1 MTTEVRNDGSE
12 RPGAEPV
19 AEGTKMTG
27 VLDRLSGGAG
37 ILRRPENSYLP
48 GDDDVYVPARLID
61 QYGLRQ
67 GDNIEGEVGSPPGKG
82 KLSPLRSIL
91 AVNGDDPETARGR
104 PRFDK
109 LRASH
114 PDERLTLELTGD
126 DAQDNGAVVTTRIL
140 DLVVPLGKGQRALIV
155 APSKAGKTMLLQAV
169 MRGIATN
176 YPDAELIVLLV
187 DERPEE
193 VTEMQRM
200 VESLGRG
207 ETLSSS
213 FDFPPDRHVQV
224 AEMALERARRLV
236 ESGKDVV
243 LVLDSITRLA
253 RAHNSIERSSGRT
266 LSGGIE
272 AGALEAPKRF
282 FGSARKVVSDLG
294 GSLTIIATAL
304 VDTGSRADEVIFE
317 EFKGTGNAE
326 IVLARELA
334 DQRIWPAIDVTSSGT
349 RKEELLYA
357 EEHLERL
364 RLLRRFLSDMRTT
377 DAAEFLIN
385 KVKQTKSN
393 EDLLA
398 SMSR

>member
-1 MTTEVRNDGSE
+1 MI
-12 RPGAEPV
+12 
-19 AEGTKMTG
+19 G

-37 ILRRPENSYLP
+37 ILRRKENAYLP

-61 QYGLRQ
+61 QYGLRK
-67 GDNIEGEVGSPPGKG
+67 GDAIDGEIGSPPGRG
-82 KLSPLRSIL
+82 KLPPLKTVTS
-91 AVNGDDPETARGR
+91 VNGEPPEAARLR
-104 PRFDK
+104 PKFDQ
-109 LRASH
+109 LRATH
-114 PDERLTLELTGD
+114 PDERLMLEILDEKDTRGV
-126 DAQDNGAVVTTRIL
+126 NGVGVTNRIL

-169 MRGIATN
+169 MTGVAVN
-176 YPDAELIVLLV
+176 YPEAELIVLLV

-200 VESLGRG
+200 IEKIGRG
-207 ETLSSS
+207 ETVASS

-253 RAHNSIERSSGRT
+253 RAYNSIERSSGRT

-282 FGSARKVVSDLG
+282 FGSARKVVGDRG

-304 VDTGSRADEVIFE
+304 IDTGSRADEVIFE

-334 DQRIWPAIDVTSSGT
+334 DQRIWPAIDVTASGT

-357 EEHLERL
+357 EEHLQRL
-364 RLLRRFLSDMRTT
+364 QLLRRFLSDMRTT
-377 DAAEFLIN
+377 DAAEFLID
-385 KVKQTKSN
+385 KVKHTRSN
-393 EDLLA
+393 QELLD

>member
-1 MTTEVRNDGSE
+1 MIGI
-12 RPGAEPV
+12 
-19 AEGTKMTG
+19 
-27 VLDRLSGGAG
+27 LDRISGGAG
-37 ILRRPENSYLP
+37 VLRRFRNAYLP
-48 GDDDVYVPARLID
+48 GEDDVYVPARLIEA
-61 QYGLRQ
+61 YGLRK
-67 GDNIEGEVGSPPGKG
+67 GDAVDGEVGDPPGKG
-82 KLSPLRSIL
+82 KLPPLKTVTT
-91 AVNGDDPETARGR
+91 VNGAPPEEARDR
-104 PRFDK
+104 PQFDK
-109 LRASH
+109 LRATH
-114 PDERLTLELTGD
+114 PDERLTLELRADLT
-126 DAQDNGAVVTTRIL
+126 ASLRNGADVTNRII

-169 MRGIATN
+169 MRGVATN

-193 VTEMQRM
+193 VTEMERM

-207 ETLSSS
+207 ETIASS
-213 FDFPPDRHVQV
+213 FDFPPERHVQV

-253 RAHNSIERSSGRT
+253 RAYNAIERSSGRT
-266 LSGGIE
+266 MSGGIE

-282 FGSARKVVSDLG
+282 FGSARKVVGDRG
-294 GSLTIIATAL
+294 GSLTIVATAL

-326 IVLARELA
+326 IVLSRELA

-349 RKEELLYA
+349 RREELLYP

-364 RLLRRFLSDMRTT
+364 RLLRRFLSEMRTT
-377 DAAEFLIN
+377 DAAEFLIDKIN
-385 KVKQTKSN
+385 RSKSN
-393 EDLLA
+393 QDLLG
-398 SMSR
+398 SMAK

>member
-1 MTTEVRNDGSE
+1 VTAVNGEPPENARS
-12 RPGAEPV
+12 RPKFDQLRATHPDEQLTLEIIDEKD
-19 AEGTKMTG
+19 ARG
-27 VLDRLSGGAG
+27 VNGAG
-37 ILRRPENSYLP
+37 ITN
-48 GDDDVYVPARLID
+48 
-61 QYGLRQ
+61 
-67 GDNIEGEVGSPPGKG
+67 
-82 KLSPLRSIL
+82 
-91 AVNGDDPETARGR
+91 
-104 PRFDK
+104 
-109 LRASH
+109 
-114 PDERLTLELTGD
+114 
-126 DAQDNGAVVTTRIL
+126 RIL

-169 MRGIATN
+169 MTGVAVN

-193 VTEMQRM
+193 VTEMQHM
-200 VESLGRG
+200 IEKIGRG
-207 ETLSSS
+207 ETVASS

-253 RAHNSIERSSGRT
+253 RAYNSIERSSGRT

-282 FGSARKVVSDLG
+282 FGSARKVVGDRG

-304 VDTGSRADEVIFE
+304 IDTGSRADEVIFE

-349 RKEELLYA
+349 RKEELLYP
-357 EEHLERL
+357 EEYLHRL
-364 RLLRRFLSDMRTT
+364 QLLRRFLSDMRTT
-377 DAAEFLIN
+377 DAAEFLID
-385 KVKQTKSN
+385 KVKHTRSN
-393 EDLLA
+393 QELLD
-398 SMSR
+398 SMSK

>member
-1 MTTEVRNDGSE
+1 MI
-12 RPGAEPV
+12 
-19 AEGTKMTG
+19 G

-37 ILRRPENSYLP
+37 ILRRKENAYLP

-61 QYGLRQ
+61 QFGLRK
-67 GDNIEGEVGSPPGKG
+67 GDAIEGEIGSPPGRG
-82 KLSPLRSIL
+82 KLPPLKNVTL
-91 AVNGDDPETARGR
+91 VNGISPEEARSR
-104 PRFDK
+104 PKFDQ
-109 LRASH
+109 LRATH
-114 PDERLTLELTGD
+114 PDERLTLEILDEKDTKGV
-126 DAQDNGAVVTTRIL
+126 NGVGVTNRIL

-169 MRGIATN
+169 MAGVAVN

-200 VESLGRG
+200 IEKIGRG
-207 ETLSSS
+207 ETVASS

-253 RAHNSIERSSGRT
+253 RAYNAIERSSGRT

-282 FGSARKVVSDLG
+282 FGSARKVVGDRG

-304 VDTGSRADEVIFE
+304 IDTGSRADEVIFE

-334 DQRIWPAIDVTSSGT
+334 DQRIWPAIDVTASGT

-357 EEHLERL
+357 EEYLHRL
-364 RLLRRFLSDMRTT
+364 QLLRRFLSDMRTT
-377 DAAEFLIN
+377 DAAEFLID
-385 KVKQTKSN
+385 KVKHTRSN
-393 EDLLA
+393 QELLD
-398 SMSR
+398 SMSK

>member
-1 MTTEVRNDGSE
+1 MI
-12 RPGAEPV
+12 
-19 AEGTKMTG
+19 G

-37 ILRRPENSYLP
+37 ILRRKENAYLP

-61 QYGLRQ
+61 QFGLRK
-67 GDNIEGEVGSPPGKG
+67 GDAIEGEIGSPPGRG
-82 KLSPLRSIL
+82 KLPPLKSVTL
-91 AVNGDDPETARGR
+91 VNGISPEEARSR
-104 PRFDK
+104 PKFDQ
-109 LRASH
+109 LRATH
-114 PDERLTLELTGD
+114 PDERLTLEILDEKDTKGV
-126 DAQDNGAVVTTRIL
+126 NGVGVTNRIL

-169 MRGIATN
+169 MAGVAVN

-200 VESLGRG
+200 IEKIGRG
-207 ETLSSS
+207 ETVASS

-253 RAHNSIERSSGRT
+253 RAYNAIERSSGRT

-282 FGSARKVVSDLG
+282 FGSARKVVGDRG

-304 VDTGSRADEVIFE
+304 IDTGSRADEVIFE

-334 DQRIWPAIDVTSSGT
+334 DQRIWPAIDVTASGT

-357 EEHLERL
+357 EEYLHRL
-364 RLLRRFLSDMRTT
+364 QLLRRFLSDMRTT
-377 DAAEFLIN
+377 DAAEFLID
-385 KVKQTKSN
+385 KVKHTRSN
-393 EDLLA
+393 QELLD
-398 SMSR
+398 SMSK

>member
-1 MTTEVRNDGSE
+1 MI
-12 RPGAEPV
+12 
-19 AEGTKMTG
+19 G

-37 ILRRPENSYLP
+37 ILRRKENAYLP

-61 QYGLRQ
+61 QYGLRK
-67 GDNIEGEVGSPPGKG
+67 GDAIDGEIGSPPGRG
-82 KLSPLRSIL
+82 KLPPLKSVTS
-91 AVNGDDPETARGR
+91 VNGMTPEEARSR
-104 PRFDK
+104 PKFDQ
-109 LRASH
+109 LRATH
-114 PDERLTLELTGD
+114 PDERLTLEIVEEKDTRGV
-126 DAQDNGAVVTTRIL
+126 NGVGVTNRIL

-169 MRGIATN
+169 MTGVAVN

-200 VESLGRG
+200 IEKIGRG
-207 ETLSSS
+207 ETVASS

-253 RAHNSIERSSGRT
+253 RAYNAIERSSGRT

-282 FGSARKVVSDLG
+282 FGSARKVVGDRG

-304 VDTGSRADEVIFE
+304 IDTGSRADEVIFE

-334 DQRIWPAIDVTSSGT
+334 EQRIWPAIDVTASGT

-357 EEHLERL
+357 EEHLQRL
-364 RLLRRFLSDMRTT
+364 QLLRRFLSEMRTT
-377 DAAEFLIN
+377 DAAEFLID
-385 KVKQTKSN
+385 KVKHTRSN
-393 EDLLA
+393 QELLD

>member
-1 MTTEVRNDGSE
+1 MI
-12 RPGAEPV
+12 
-19 AEGTKMTG
+19 G

-37 ILRRPENSYLP
+37 ILRRKENAYLP

-61 QYGLRQ
+61 QYGLRK
-67 GDNIEGEVGSPPGKG
+67 GDAIEGAVGSPPGRG
-82 KLSPLRSIL
+82 KLAPLKSVTS
-91 AVNGDDPETARGR
+91 VNGISPEEARSR
-104 PRFDK
+104 PKFDQ
-109 LRASH
+109 LRATH
-114 PDERLTLELTGD
+114 PDERLTLEILDEKDTRGV
-126 DAQDNGAVVTTRIL
+126 NGVGITNRIL

-169 MRGIATN
+169 MTGVAVN

-200 VESLGRG
+200 IEKIGRG
-207 ETLSSS
+207 ETVASS

-253 RAHNSIERSSGRT
+253 RAYNAIERSSGRT

-282 FGSARKVVSDLG
+282 FGSARKVVGDRG

-304 VDTGSRADEVIFE
+304 IDTGSRADEVIFE

-334 DQRIWPAIDVTSSGT
+334 EQRIWPAIDVTASGT

-357 EEHLERL
+357 EEHLQRL
-364 RLLRRFLSDMRTT
+364 QLLRRFLSEMRTT
-377 DAAEFLIN
+377 DAAEFLID
-385 KVKQTKSN
+385 KVKHTRSN
-393 EDLLA
+393 QELLD

>member
-1 MTTEVRNDGSE
+1 MI
-12 RPGAEPV
+12 
-19 AEGTKMTG
+19 G

-37 ILRRPENSYLP
+37 ILRRKENAYLP

-61 QYGLRQ
+61 QYGLRK
-67 GDNIEGEVGSPPGKG
+67 GDAVEGEVGSPPGRG
-82 KLSPLRSIL
+82 KLPPLKSVS
-91 AVNGDDPETARGR
+91 AVNGEPPENARSR
-104 PRFDK
+104 PKFDQ
-109 LRASH
+109 LRATH
-114 PDERLTLELTGD
+114 PDEQLTLEIID
-126 DAQDNGAVVTTRIL
+126 EKDARGVNGVGITNRIL

-169 MRGIATN
+169 MTGVAVN

-200 VESLGRG
+200 IEKIGRG
-207 ETLSSS
+207 ETVASS
-213 FDFPPDRHVQV
+213 FDFPPERHVQV

-253 RAHNSIERSSGRT
+253 RAYNSIERSSGRT

-282 FGSARKVVSDLG
+282 FGSARKVVGDRG

-304 VDTGSRADEVIFE
+304 IDTGSRADEVIFE

-334 DQRIWPAIDVTSSGT
+334 DQRIWPAIDVTASGT

-357 EEHLERL
+357 EEYLHRL
-364 RLLRRFLSDMRTT
+364 QLLRRFLSDMRTT
-377 DAAEFLIN
+377 DAAEFLID
-385 KVKQTKSN
+385 KVKHTRSN
-393 EDLLA
+393 QELLN
-398 SMSR
+398 SMSK

>member
-1 MTTEVRNDGSE
+1 MI
-12 RPGAEPV
+12 
-19 AEGTKMTG
+19 G

-37 ILRRPENSYLP
+37 ILRRKENAYLP

-61 QYGLRQ
+61 QYGLRK
-67 GDNIEGEVGSPPGKG
+67 GDAIEGEIGSPPGRG
-82 KLSPLRSIL
+82 KLPPLKSVTL
-91 AVNGDDPETARGR
+91 VNGISPEEARSR
-104 PRFDK
+104 PKFDQ
-109 LRASH
+109 LRATH
-114 PDERLTLELTGD
+114 PDERLTLEILDEKDTKGV
-126 DAQDNGAVVTTRIL
+126 NGVGVTNRIL

-169 MRGIATN
+169 MTGVAVN
-176 YPDAELIVLLV
+176 YPGAELIVLLV

-200 VESLGRG
+200 IEKIGRG
-207 ETLSSS
+207 ETVASS

-253 RAHNSIERSSGRT
+253 RAYNAIERSSGRT

-282 FGSARKVVSDLG
+282 FGSARKVVGDRG

-304 VDTGSRADEVIFE
+304 IDTGSRADEVIFE

-334 DQRIWPAIDVTSSGT
+334 DQRIWPAIDVTASGT

-357 EEHLERL
+357 EEYLHRL
-364 RLLRRFLSDMRTT
+364 QLLRRFLSDMRTT
-377 DAAEFLIN
+377 DAAEFLID
-385 KVKQTKSN
+385 KVKHTRSN
-393 EDLLA
+393 QELLD
-398 SMSR
+398 SMSK

>member
-1 MTTEVRNDGSE
+1 MI
-12 RPGAEPV
+12 
-19 AEGTKMTG
+19 G

-37 ILRRPENSYLP
+37 ILRRKENAYLP

-61 QYGLRQ
+61 QYGLRK
-67 GDNIEGEVGSPPGKG
+67 GDAIEGEIGSPPGRG
-82 KLSPLRSIL
+82 KLPPLKSVTG
-91 AVNGDDPETARGR
+91 VNGEPPESARAR
-104 PRFDK
+104 PKFDQ
-109 LRASH
+109 LRATH
-114 PDERLTLELTGD
+114 PDERLVLEILDEKETRGV
-126 DAQDNGAVVTTRIL
+126 NGVGVTNRIL

-169 MRGIATN
+169 MTGVAVN
-176 YPDAELIVLLV
+176 YPAAELIVLLV

-200 VESLGRG
+200 IEKIGRG
-207 ETLSSS
+207 ETVASS
-213 FDFPPDRHVQV
+213 FDFPPDRHVLV
-224 AEMALERARRLV
+224 AEMALERSRRLV

-253 RAHNSIERSSGRT
+253 RAYNSIERSSGRT

-282 FGSARKVVSDLG
+282 FGSARKVVGDRG

-304 VDTGSRADEVIFE
+304 IDTGSRADEVIFE

-334 DQRIWPAIDVTSSGT
+334 DQRIWPAIDVTASGT
-349 RKEELLYA
+349 RKEELLYP
-357 EEHLERL
+357 EEHLHRL
-364 RLLRRFLSDMRTT
+364 QLLRRFLSDMRTT
-377 DAAEFLIN
+377 DAAEFLID
-385 KVKQTKSN
+385 KVKHTRSN
-393 EDLLA
+393 QELID
-398 SMSR
+398 SMSK

>member
-1 MTTEVRNDGSE
+1 MI
-12 RPGAEPV
+12 
-19 AEGTKMTG
+19 G

-61 QYGLRQ
+61 RYGLRQ
-67 GDNIEGEVGSPPGKG
+67 GDAVDGETGKPPGKG
-82 KLSPLRSIL
+82 KLPPLRTVTS
-91 AVNGDDPETARGR
+91 VNGEDPDHAKHR
-104 PRFDK
+104 PKFDQ
-109 LRASH
+109 LRAAH
-114 PDERLTLELTGD
+114 PDERLVLELIGED
-126 DAQDNGAVVTTRIL
+126 EGKYNGAGVTNRIL

-155 APSKAGKTMLLQAV
+155 APAKAGKTMLLQSV
-169 MRGIATN
+169 LRGIAHN
-176 YPDAELIVLLV
+176 DPHAELIVLLV

-193 VTEMQRM
+193 VTEMVRM

-207 ETLSSS
+207 ETLASS
-213 FDFPPDRHVQV
+213 FDFPPERHIQV
-224 AEMALERARRLV
+224 AEMALDRSRRLV

-253 RAHNSIERSSGRT
+253 RAYNTTERSSGRT
-266 LSGGIE
+266 MSGGIE

-282 FGSARKVVSDLG
+282 FGSARKVVGDRG

-334 DQRIWPAIDVTSSGT
+334 EQRIWPAIDVTSSGT

-364 RLLRRFLSDMRTT
+364 QLLRRFLSDMRVT
-377 DAAEFLIN
+377 DAAEFLIG
-385 KVKQTKSN
+385 KVKQTTSN
-393 EDLLA
+393 EALLA

>member
-1 MTTEVRNDGSE
+1 MI
-12 RPGAEPV
+12 
-19 AEGTKMTG
+19 G

-37 ILRRPENSYLP
+37 ILRRKENAYLP

-61 QYGLRQ
+61 QYGLRK
-67 GDNIEGEVGSPPGKG
+67 GDAIEGEVGSPPGRG
-82 KLSPLRSIL
+82 KLAPLKSVTS
-91 AVNGDDPETARGR
+91 VNGISPEEARSR
-104 PRFDK
+104 PKFDQ
-109 LRASH
+109 LRATH
-114 PDERLTLELTGD
+114 PDERLTLEILDEKDTRGV
-126 DAQDNGAVVTTRIL
+126 NGVGITNRIL

-169 MRGIATN
+169 MTGVAVN

-200 VESLGRG
+200 IEKIGRG
-207 ETLSSS
+207 ETVASS

-253 RAHNSIERSSGRT
+253 RAYNAIERSSGRT

-282 FGSARKVVSDLG
+282 FGSARKVVGDRG

-304 VDTGSRADEVIFE
+304 IDTGSRADEVIFE

-334 DQRIWPAIDVTSSGT
+334 EQRIWPAIDVTASGT

-357 EEHLERL
+357 EEHLQRL
-364 RLLRRFLSDMRTT
+364 QLLRRFLSEMRTT
-377 DAAEFLIN
+377 DAAEFLID
-385 KVKQTKSN
+385 KVKHTRSN
-393 EDLLA
+393 QELLD

>member
-1 MTTEVRNDGSE
+1 MI
-12 RPGAEPV
+12 
-19 AEGTKMTG
+19 G

-37 ILRRPENSYLP
+37 ILRRKENAYLP

-61 QYGLRQ
+61 QYGLRK
-67 GDNIEGEVGSPPGKG
+67 GDAIEGEVGSPPGRG
-82 KLSPLRSIL
+82 KLPPLKSVTS
-91 AVNGDDPETARGR
+91 VNGISPEEARSR
-104 PRFDK
+104 PKFDQ
-109 LRASH
+109 LRATH
-114 PDERLTLELTGD
+114 PDERLTLEILDEKDTRGV
-126 DAQDNGAVVTTRIL
+126 NGVGITNRIL

-169 MRGIATN
+169 MTGVAVN

-200 VESLGRG
+200 IEKIGRG
-207 ETLSSS
+207 ETVASS

-253 RAHNSIERSSGRT
+253 RAYNAIERSSGRT

-282 FGSARKVVSDLG
+282 FGSARKVVGDRG

-304 VDTGSRADEVIFE
+304 IDTGSRADEVIFE

-334 DQRIWPAIDVTSSGT
+334 EQRIWPAIDVTASGT

-357 EEHLERL
+357 EEHLQRL
-364 RLLRRFLSDMRTT
+364 QLLRRFLSEMRTT
-377 DAAEFLIN
+377 DAAEFLID
-385 KVKQTKSN
+385 KVKHTRSN
-393 EDLLA
+393 QELLD

>member
-1 MTTEVRNDGSE
+1 MI
-12 RPGAEPV
+12 
-19 AEGTKMTG
+19 G
-27 VLDRLSGGAG
+27 VLERLSGGAG

-48 GDDDVYVPARLID
+48 SDDDIYVPSRLIKT
-61 QYGLRQ
+61 YRLRT
-67 GDNIEGEVGSPPGKG
+67 GDALDGEVGSPPGKG
-82 KLSPLRSIL
+82 KLPPLKDVTAI
-91 AVNGDDPETARGR
+91 NGCPPEEAHSR
-104 PRFDK
+104 PGFAK
-109 LRASH
+109 LRAAH
-114 PDERLTLELTGD
+114 PDERLILEIPAGQADSLK
-126 DAQDNGAVVTTRIL
+126 NGAGVTNRIL

-169 MRGIATN
+169 MRGVAAN
-176 YPDAELIVLLV
+176 DSDAALICLLV

-207 ETLSSS
+207 ETVASS

-236 ESGKDVV
+236 ESGQDVV

-253 RAHNSIERSSGRT
+253 RAYNSIERSSGRT

-282 FGSARKVVSDLG
+282 FGSARKVVGPEG

-326 IVLARELA
+326 IVLSRELA
-334 DQRIWPAIDVTSSGT
+334 EQRIWPAIDVTASGT

-357 EEHLERL
+357 EEYLERL
-364 RLLRRFLSDMRTT
+364 RLLRRFLSEMRTT
-377 DAAEFLIN
+377 EAAEFLID
-385 KVKQTKSN
+385 KVQSSESN
-393 EDLLA
+393 EELLA
-398 SMSR
+398 SMSG

>member
-1 MTTEVRNDGSE
+1 MI
-12 RPGAEPV
+12 
-19 AEGTKMTG
+19 G

-37 ILRRPENSYLP
+37 ILRRKENAYLP

-61 QYGLRQ
+61 QYGLRK
-67 GDNIEGEVGSPPGKG
+67 GDAIDGEIGAPPGRG
-82 KLSPLRSIL
+82 KLPPLKSVTS
-91 AVNGDDPETARGR
+91 VNGITPEEARSR
-104 PRFDK
+104 PKFDQ
-109 LRASH
+109 LRATH
-114 PDERLTLELTGD
+114 PDERLTLEILD
-126 DAQDNGAVVTTRIL
+126 EKDARGVNGVGITNRIL

-169 MRGIATN
+169 MTGVAVN

-200 VESLGRG
+200 IEKIGRG
-207 ETLSSS
+207 ETVASS

-253 RAHNSIERSSGRT
+253 RAYNSIERSSGRT

-282 FGSARKVVSDLG
+282 FGSARKVVGDRG

-304 VDTGSRADEVIFE
+304 IDTGSRADEVIFE

-334 DQRIWPAIDVTSSGT
+334 DQRIWPAIDVTASGT

-357 EEHLERL
+357 EEHLQRL
-364 RLLRRFLSDMRTT
+364 QLLRRFLSEMRTT
-377 DAAEFLIN
+377 DAAEFLID
-385 KVKQTKSN
+385 KVKHTRSN
-393 EDLLA
+393 QELLD

>member
-1 MTTEVRNDGSE
+1 MI
-12 RPGAEPV
+12 
-19 AEGTKMTG
+19 G

-37 ILRRPENSYLP
+37 ILRRKENAYLP

-61 QYGLRQ
+61 QYGLRK
-67 GDNIEGEVGSPPGKG
+67 GDAIEGEIGSPPGRG
-82 KLSPLRSIL
+82 KLPPLKSITS
-91 AVNGDDPETARGR
+91 VNGEPPEAARSR
-104 PRFDK
+104 PKFDQ
-109 LRASH
+109 LRATH
-114 PDERLTLELTGD
+114 PDERLMLEIIEEKDTRGV
-126 DAQDNGAVVTTRIL
+126 NGVGVTNRIL

-169 MRGIATN
+169 MTGVAVN
-176 YPDAELIVLLV
+176 YPEAELIVLLV

-200 VESLGRG
+200 IEKIGRG
-207 ETLSSS
+207 ETVASS

-253 RAHNSIERSSGRT
+253 RAYNSIERSSGRT

-282 FGSARKVVSDLG
+282 FGSARKVVGDRG

-304 VDTGSRADEVIFE
+304 IDTGSRADEVIFE

-334 DQRIWPAIDVTSSGT
+334 DQRIWPAIDVTASGT
-349 RKEELLYA
+349 RKEELLYP
-357 EEHLERL
+357 EEHLQRL
-364 RLLRRFLSDMRTT
+364 QLLRRFLSDMRTT
-377 DAAEFLIN
+377 DAAEFLID
-385 KVKQTKSN
+385 KVKHTRSN
-393 EDLLA
+393 QELID
-398 SMSR
+398 SMSK

>member
-1 MTTEVRNDGSE
+1 MI
-12 RPGAEPV
+12 
-19 AEGTKMTG
+19 G

-37 ILRRPENSYLP
+37 ILRRKENAYLP

-61 QYGLRQ
+61 QYGLRK
-67 GDNIEGEVGSPPGKG
+67 GDAIDGEIGAPPGRG
-82 KLSPLRSIL
+82 KLPPLKSVTS
-91 AVNGDDPETARGR
+91 VNGEPPDAARSR
-104 PRFDK
+104 PKFDQ
-109 LRASH
+109 LRATH
-114 PDERLTLELTGD
+114 PDERLMLEILD
-126 DAQDNGAVVTTRIL
+126 EKDARGVNGAGVTNRIL

-169 MRGIATN
+169 MTGVAVN

-200 VESLGRG
+200 IEKIGRG
-207 ETLSSS
+207 ETVASS

-253 RAHNSIERSSGRT
+253 RAYNSIERSSGRT

-282 FGSARKVVSDLG
+282 FGSARKVVGDRG

-304 VDTGSRADEVIFE
+304 IDTGSRADEVIFE

-349 RKEELLYA
+349 RKEELLYP
-357 EEHLERL
+357 EEHLHRL
-364 RLLRRFLSDMRTT
+364 QLLRRFLSEMRTT
-377 DAAEFLIN
+377 DAAEFLID
-385 KVKQTKSN
+385 KVKHTRSN
-393 EDLLA
+393 KELLD
-398 SMSR
+398 SMNR

>member
-1 MTTEVRNDGSE
+1 MI
-12 RPGAEPV
+12 
-19 AEGTKMTG
+19 G

-37 ILRRPENSYLP
+37 ILRRKENAYLP

-61 QYGLRQ
+61 QYGLRK
-67 GDNIEGEVGSPPGKG
+67 GDAIDGEIGSPPGRG
-82 KLSPLRSIL
+82 KLPPLKSVTT
-91 AVNGDDPETARGR
+91 VNGILPEDARSR
-104 PRFDK
+104 PKFDQ
-109 LRASH
+109 LRATH
-114 PDERLTLELTGD
+114 PDERLVLEILDEKDTHGV
-126 DAQDNGAVVTTRIL
+126 NGVGITNRIL

-169 MRGIATN
+169 MTGVAVN
-176 YPDAELIVLLV
+176 YPDSELIVLLV

-200 VESLGRG
+200 IEKIGRG
-207 ETLSSS
+207 ETVASS

-253 RAHNSIERSSGRT
+253 RAYNSIERSSGRT

-282 FGSARKVVSDLG
+282 FGSARKVVGDRG

-304 VDTGSRADEVIFE
+304 IDTGSRADEVIFE

-334 DQRIWPAIDVTSSGT
+334 DQRIWPAIDVTASGT
-349 RKEELLYA
+349 RKEELLYP
-357 EEHLERL
+357 EEHLQRL
-364 RLLRRFLSDMRTT
+364 QLLRRFLSDMRTT
-377 DAAEFLIN
+377 DAAEFLID
-385 KVKQTKSN
+385 KVKHTRSN
-393 EDLLA
+393 QELLD

>member
-1 MTTEVRNDGSE
+1 MI
-12 RPGAEPV
+12 
-19 AEGTKMTG
+19 G

-37 ILRRPENSYLP
+37 ILRRKENAYLP

-61 QYGLRQ
+61 QYGLRK
-67 GDNIEGEVGSPPGKG
+67 GDAIEGEIGSPPGRG
-82 KLSPLRSIL
+82 KLPPLKSVTS
-91 AVNGDDPETARGR
+91 VNGVSPEEARSR
-104 PRFDK
+104 PKFDQ
-109 LRASH
+109 LRATH
-114 PDERLTLELTGD
+114 PDERLTLEILD
-126 DAQDNGAVVTTRIL
+126 EKDAQAVNGAGVTNRIL

-155 APSKAGKTMLLQAV
+155 APSKAGKTMLLQSVMTGVAV
-169 MRGIATN
+169 N

-200 VESLGRG
+200 IEKIGRG
-207 ETLSSS
+207 ETVASS

-253 RAHNSIERSSGRT
+253 RAYNSIERSSGRT

-282 FGSARKVVSDLG
+282 FGSARKVVGDRG

-304 VDTGSRADEVIFE
+304 IDTGSRADEVIFE

-334 DQRIWPAIDVTSSGT
+334 DQRIWPAIDVTASGT

-357 EEHLERL
+357 EEHLQRL
-364 RLLRRFLSDMRTT
+364 QLLRRFLSDMRTT
-377 DAAEFLIN
+377 DAAEFLID
-385 KVKQTKSN
+385 KVKHTRSN
-393 EDLLA
+393 QELLD
-398 SMSR
+398 SMSK

>member
-1 MTTEVRNDGSE
+1 MI
-12 RPGAEPV
+12 
-19 AEGTKMTG
+19 G

-37 ILRRPENSYLP
+37 ILRRKENAYLP

-61 QYGLRQ
+61 QYGLRK
-67 GDNIEGEVGSPPGKG
+67 GDAIEGEIGAPPGRG
-82 KLSPLRSIL
+82 KLPPLKSVT
-91 AVNGDDPETARGR
+91 AVNGEPPENSRSR
-104 PRFDK
+104 PKFDQ
-109 LRASH
+109 LRATH
-114 PDERLTLELTGD
+114 PDEQLTLEILD
-126 DAQDNGAVVTTRIL
+126 EKDVRAVNGAGITNRIL

-155 APSKAGKTMLLQAV
+155 APAKAGKTMLLQAV
-169 MRGIATN
+169 MTGVAVN

-200 VESLGRG
+200 IEKIGRG
-207 ETLSSS
+207 ETVASS

-253 RAHNSIERSSGRT
+253 RAYNSIERSSGRT

-282 FGSARKVVSDLG
+282 FGSARKVVGDRG

-304 VDTGSRADEVIFE
+304 IDTGSRADEVIFE

-334 DQRIWPAIDVTSSGT
+334 DQRIWPAIDVTASGT
-349 RKEELLYA
+349 RKEELLYP
-357 EEHLERL
+357 EEYLHRL
-364 RLLRRFLSDMRTT
+364 QLLRRFLSDMRTT
-377 DAAEFLIN
+377 DAAEFLID
-385 KVKQTKSN
+385 KVKHTRSN
-393 EDLLA
+393 QELLD
-398 SMSR
+398 SMSK

>member
-1 MTTEVRNDGSE
+1 MI
-12 RPGAEPV
+12 
-19 AEGTKMTG
+19 G

-37 ILRRPENSYLP
+37 ILRRKENAYLP
-48 GDDDVYVPARLID
+48 GDDDVYVPSRLID
-61 QYGLRQ
+61 QYGLRK
-67 GDNIEGEVGSPPGKG
+67 GDAIEGEIGSPPGRG
-82 KLSPLRSIL
+82 KLPPLKSVTG
-91 AVNGDDPETARGR
+91 VNGIPPEEARSR
-104 PRFDK
+104 PKFDQ
-109 LRASH
+109 LRATH
-114 PDERLTLELTGD
+114 PDERLTLEIVDEKDTKGV
-126 DAQDNGAVVTTRIL
+126 NGVGVTNRIL

-169 MRGIATN
+169 MTGVAVN

-200 VESLGRG
+200 IEKIGRG
-207 ETLSSS
+207 ETVASS

-253 RAHNSIERSSGRT
+253 RAYNSIERSSGRT

-282 FGSARKVVSDLG
+282 FGSARKVVGDHG

-304 VDTGSRADEVIFE
+304 IDTGSRADEVIFE

-334 DQRIWPAIDVTSSGT
+334 DQRIWPAIDVTASGT

-357 EEHLERL
+357 DEYLHRL
-364 RLLRRFLSDMRTT
+364 QLLRRFLSDMRTT
-377 DAAEFLIN
+377 DAAEFLID
-385 KVKQTKSN
+385 KVKHTNSN
-393 EDLLA
+393 QELLD
-398 SMSR
+398 SMSK

>member
-1 MTTEVRNDGSE
+1 MI
-12 RPGAEPV
+12 
-19 AEGTKMTG
+19 G

-37 ILRRPENSYLP
+37 ILRRKENAYLP

-61 QYGLRQ
+61 QFGLRK
-67 GDNIEGEVGSPPGKG
+67 GDAVDGEIGAPPGRG
-82 KLSPLRSIL
+82 KLPPLKSVTS
-91 AVNGDDPETARGR
+91 VNGEPPDAARAR
-104 PRFDK
+104 PKFDQ
-109 LRASH
+109 LRATH
-114 PDERLTLELTGD
+114 PDERLTLEIVD
-126 DAQDNGAVVTTRIL
+126 EKDARAVNGAGITNRIL

-155 APSKAGKTMLLQAV
+155 APAKAGKTMLLQAV
-169 MRGIATN
+169 MTGVAVN

-200 VESLGRG
+200 IEKIGRG
-207 ETLSSS
+207 ETVASS

-253 RAHNSIERSSGRT
+253 RAYNSIERSSGRT

-282 FGSARKVVSDLG
+282 FGSARKVVGDRG

-304 VDTGSRADEVIFE
+304 IDTGSRADEVIFE

-349 RKEELLYA
+349 RKEELLYP
-357 EEHLERL
+357 EEHLHRL
-364 RLLRRFLSDMRTT
+364 QLLRRFLSDMRTT
-377 DAAEFLIN
+377 DAAEFLID
-385 KVKQTKSN
+385 KVKHTRSN
-393 EDLLA
+393 KELLD

>member
-1 MTTEVRNDGSE
+1 MI
-12 RPGAEPV
+12 
-19 AEGTKMTG
+19 G

-37 ILRRPENSYLP
+37 ILRRKENAYLP

-61 QYGLRQ
+61 QFGLRK
-67 GDNIEGEVGSPPGKG
+67 GDAIEGEIGSPPGRG
-82 KLSPLRSIL
+82 KLPPLKSVTL
-91 AVNGDDPETARGR
+91 VNGISPEEARSR
-104 PRFDK
+104 PKFDQ
-109 LRASH
+109 LRATH
-114 PDERLTLELTGD
+114 PDERLTLEILDEKDTKGV
-126 DAQDNGAVVTTRIL
+126 NGVGVTNRIL

-169 MRGIATN
+169 MAGVAVN

-200 VESLGRG
+200 IEKIGRG
-207 ETLSSS
+207 ETVASS

-253 RAHNSIERSSGRT
+253 RAYNAIERSSGRT

-282 FGSARKVVSDLG
+282 FGSARKVVGDLG

-304 VDTGSRADEVIFE
+304 IDTGSRADEVIFE

-334 DQRIWPAIDVTSSGT
+334 DQRIWPAIDVTASGT

-357 EEHLERL
+357 EEYLHRL
-364 RLLRRFLSDMRTT
+364 QLLRRFLSDMRTT
-377 DAAEFLIN
+377 DAAEFLID
-385 KVKQTKSN
+385 KVKHTRSN
-393 EDLLA
+393 QELLD
-398 SMSR
+398 SMSK

>member
-1 MTTEVRNDGSE
+1 MI
-12 RPGAEPV
+12 
-19 AEGTKMTG
+19 G

-37 ILRRPENSYLP
+37 ILRRKENAYLP

-61 QYGLRQ
+61 QYGLRK
-67 GDNIEGEVGSPPGKG
+67 GDAIEGEIGSPPGRG
-82 KLSPLRSIL
+82 KLPPLKSVT
-91 AVNGDDPETARGR
+91 AVNGEPPENARLR
-104 PRFDK
+104 PKFDQ
-109 LRASH
+109 LRATH
-114 PDERLTLELTGD
+114 PDERLVLEILD
-126 DAQDNGAVVTTRIL
+126 EKDARGVNGVGVTNRIL

-169 MRGIATN
+169 MTGVAVN
-176 YPDAELIVLLV
+176 YPTAELIVLLV

-200 VESLGRG
+200 IEKIGRG
-207 ETLSSS
+207 ETVASS

-253 RAHNSIERSSGRT
+253 RAYNSIERSSGRT

-282 FGSARKVVSDLG
+282 FGSARKVVGDGG

-304 VDTGSRADEVIFE
+304 IDTGSRADEVIFE

-334 DQRIWPAIDVTSSGT
+334 DQRIWPAIDVTASGT
-349 RKEELLYA
+349 RKEELLYP
-357 EEHLERL
+357 EEHLHRL
-364 RLLRRFLSDMRTT
+364 QLLRRFLSDMRTT
-377 DAAEFLIN
+377 DAAEFLID
-385 KVKQTKSN
+385 KVKHTGSN
-393 EDLLA
+393 QELID
-398 SMSR
+398 SMSK

>member
-1 MTTEVRNDGSE
+1 MI
-12 RPGAEPV
+12 
-19 AEGTKMTG
+19 G

-37 ILRRPENSYLP
+37 ILRRKDNAYLP

-61 QYGLRQ
+61 QFGLRK
-67 GDNIEGEVGSPPGKG
+67 GDAVDGEVGSPPGRG
-82 KLSPLRSIL
+82 KLPPLKNVTS
-91 AVNGDDPETARGR
+91 VNGMSPEEARSR
-104 PRFDK
+104 PKFDQ
-109 LRASH
+109 LRATH
-114 PDERLTLELTGD
+114 PDERLTLEIVDET
-126 DAQDNGAVVTTRIL
+126 DARAVNGAGVTNRIL

-155 APSKAGKTMLLQAV
+155 APAKAGKTMLLQAV
-169 MRGIATN
+169 MTGVAVN

-200 VESLGRG
+200 IERIGRG
-207 ETLSSS
+207 ETVASS

-253 RAHNSIERSSGRT
+253 RAYNSIERSSGRT

-282 FGSARKVVSDLG
+282 FGSARKVVGDRG

-304 VDTGSRADEVIFE
+304 IDTGSRADEVIFE

-334 DQRIWPAIDVTSSGT
+334 DQRIWPAIDVTASGT
-349 RKEELLYA
+349 RKEELLYP
-357 EEHLERL
+357 EEYLHRL
-364 RLLRRFLSDMRTT
+364 QLLRRFLSDMRTT
-377 DAAEFLIN
+377 DAAEFLID
-385 KVKQTKSN
+385 KVKHTSSN
-393 EDLLA
+393 QELLD
-398 SMSR
+398 SMSK

>member
-1 MTTEVRNDGSE
+1 MI
-12 RPGAEPV
+12 
-19 AEGTKMTG
+19 G

-37 ILRRPENSYLP
+37 ILRRKENAYLP

-61 QYGLRQ
+61 QYGLRK
-67 GDNIEGEVGSPPGKG
+67 GDAIEGEIGSPPGRG
-82 KLSPLRSIL
+82 KLPPLKSVTG
-91 AVNGDDPETARGR
+91 VNGIPPEEARSR
-104 PRFDK
+104 PKFDQ
-109 LRASH
+109 LRATH
-114 PDERLTLELTGD
+114 PDERLTLEILDEKDTKGV
-126 DAQDNGAVVTTRIL
+126 NGVGITNRIL

-169 MRGIATN
+169 MAGVAVN

-200 VESLGRG
+200 IEKIGRG
-207 ETLSSS
+207 ETVASS

-253 RAHNSIERSSGRT
+253 RAYNSIERSSGRT

-282 FGSARKVVSDLG
+282 FGSARKVVGDRG

-304 VDTGSRADEVIFE
+304 IDTGSRADEVIFE

-357 EEHLERL
+357 EEYLHRL
-364 RLLRRFLSDMRTT
+364 QLLRRFLSDMRTT
-377 DAAEFLIN
+377 DAAEFLID
-385 KVKQTKSN
+385 KVKHTRSN
-393 EDLLA
+393 QELLD
-398 SMSR
+398 SMSK

>member
-1 MTTEVRNDGSE
+1 MI
-12 RPGAEPV
+12 
-19 AEGTKMTG
+19 G

-37 ILRRPENSYLP
+37 ILRRKENAYLP

-61 QYGLRQ
+61 QYGLRK
-67 GDNIEGEVGSPPGKG
+67 GDAIEGEIGSPPGRG
-82 KLSPLRSIL
+82 KLPPLKSVT
-91 AVNGDDPETARGR
+91 AVNGEPPENARSR
-104 PRFDK
+104 PKFDQ
-109 LRASH
+109 LRATH
-114 PDERLTLELTGD
+114 PDERLVLEILD
-126 DAQDNGAVVTTRIL
+126 EKDARGVNGVGVTNRIL

-169 MRGIATN
+169 MTGVAVN
-176 YPDAELIVLLV
+176 YPAAELIVLLV

-200 VESLGRG
+200 IEKIGRG
-207 ETLSSS
+207 ETVASS

-253 RAHNSIERSSGRT
+253 RAYNSIERSSGRT

-282 FGSARKVVSDLG
+282 FGSARKVVGDGG

-304 VDTGSRADEVIFE
+304 IDTGSRADEVIFE

-334 DQRIWPAIDVTSSGT
+334 DQRIWPAIDVTASGT
-349 RKEELLYA
+349 RKEELLYP
-357 EEHLERL
+357 EEHLHRL
-364 RLLRRFLSDMRTT
+364 QLLRRFLSDMRTT
-377 DAAEFLIN
+377 DAAEFLID
-385 KVKQTKSN
+385 KVKHTGSN
-393 EDLLA
+393 QELID
-398 SMSR
+398 SMSK

>member
-1 MTTEVRNDGSE
+1 MI
-12 RPGAEPV
+12 
-19 AEGTKMTG
+19 G

-37 ILRRPENSYLP
+37 ILRRKENAYLP
-48 GDDDVYVPARLID
+48 GDDDVYVPSRLIE
-61 QYGLRQ
+61 QYGLRK
-67 GDNIEGEVGSPPGKG
+67 GDAIEGEIGSPPGRG
-82 KLSPLRSIL
+82 KLPPLKSVTG
-91 AVNGDDPETARGR
+91 VNGIPPEEARSR
-104 PRFDK
+104 PKFDQ
-109 LRASH
+109 LRATH
-114 PDERLTLELTGD
+114 PDERLTLEIVDEKDTKGV
-126 DAQDNGAVVTTRIL
+126 NGVGVTNRIL

-169 MRGIATN
+169 MTGVAVN

-200 VESLGRG
+200 IEKIGRG
-207 ETLSSS
+207 ETVASS

-253 RAHNSIERSSGRT
+253 RAYNSIERSSGRT

-282 FGSARKVVSDLG
+282 FGSARKVVGDRG

-304 VDTGSRADEVIFE
+304 IDTGSRADEVIFE

-334 DQRIWPAIDVTSSGT
+334 DQRIWPAIDVTASGT

-357 EEHLERL
+357 DEYLHRL
-364 RLLRRFLSDMRTT
+364 QLLRRFLSDMRTT
-377 DAAEFLIN
+377 DAAEFLID
-385 KVKQTKSN
+385 KVKHTNSN
-393 EDLLA
+393 QELLD
-398 SMSR
+398 SMSK